1 MDPDP
6 AAQSVGQGSAFS
18 GLQLYALASRG
29 VQSAEGAANADAKSV
44 IITISERIVIVGMR
58 DG

>member
-6 AAQSVGQGSAFS
+6 AAQSLGQGSAFR

-29 VQSAEGAANADAKSV
+29 AESAEGAANADARSV
-44 IITISERIVIVGMR
+44 IITIAERIVIVGMR
-58 DG
+58 DV